1 MMSFLDRTFHVREAG
16 SSVRT
21 EFLAGLTTFVTMSYI
36 VFVNPAILSKTGM
49 DFNALVV
56 VTCLSSALATFL
68 MAVLANYPIGLA
80 PGMGLNAFFTYTV
93 VLGMQINGAPVTW
106 QMALAAVF
114 IEGAI
119 FILLT
124 LTRIREMVVNTIPK
138 ALKVGI
144 SAGIGFFIA
153 FIGMKSV
160 GIVVHNDATLIALGQ
175 IGDNVPALLAI
186 VGLLL
191 MAVLT
196 AHRVHGALLIGIL
209 AVTVLAA
216 ACGITTLPDTLVSMP
231 PSIEPLFWKPDFW
244 VVVLTFFFVDF
255 FDTVGTLVGVCSRS
269 GLLDDRGRL
278 PRAKG
283 ALMADAV
290 GTVAGA
296 ILGTSTVTSYVES
309 SSGVA
314 QGGRTGLSSVVTAVL
329 FIVAIFFT
337 PVVGIVPS
345 CATAPALILVGVYMM
360 MSLRDLDYDE
370 WTDVFPAIL
379 GFTMMPLTYS
389 IATGI
394 EFGVV
399 SYVLVKSLSGKF
411 RDVSGLMTFL
421 AILFA
426 LKELLS

>member
-36 VFVNPAILSKTGM
+36 VFVNPGILCKTGM
-49 DFNALVV
+49 DFDALAV

-93 VLGMQINGAPVTW
+93 VLGMKINGAPVTW

-124 LTRIREMVVNTIPK
+124 LTRVREMVVNTIPK

-153 FIGMKSV
+153 FIGMQSV

-196 AHRVHGALLIGIL
+196 AHRVPGALLIG
-209 AVTVLAA
+209 
-216 ACGITTLPDTLVSMP
+216 
-231 PSIEPLFWKPDFW
+231 
-244 VVVLTFFFVDF
+244 
-255 FDTVGTLVGVCSRS
+255 
-269 GLLDDRGRL
+269 
-278 PRAKG
+278 RAH
-283 ALMADAV
+283 V
-290 GTVAGA
+290 
-296 ILGTSTVTSYVES
+296 
-309 SSGVA
+309 
-314 QGGRTGLSSVVTAVL
+314 
-329 FIVAIFFT
+329 
-337 PVVGIVPS
+337 
-345 CATAPALILVGVYMM
+345 
-360 MSLRDLDYDE
+360 
-370 WTDVFPAIL
+370 
-379 GFTMMPLTYS
+379 
-389 IATGI
+389 
-394 EFGVV
+394 
-399 SYVLVKSLSGKF
+399 
-411 RDVSGLMTFL
+411 
-421 AILFA
+421 
-426 LKELLS
+426 